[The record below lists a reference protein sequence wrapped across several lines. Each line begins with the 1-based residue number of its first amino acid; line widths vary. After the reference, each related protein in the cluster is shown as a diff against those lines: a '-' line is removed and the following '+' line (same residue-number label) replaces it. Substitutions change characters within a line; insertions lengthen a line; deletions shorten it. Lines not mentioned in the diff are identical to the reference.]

1 MYYITQVL
9 YLQKNIIMSL
19 KYAVLGFLND
29 TKLSGYDLQK
39 KINNTINHFW
49 PSTQSQIYRTL
60 NELVEGGLT
69 EMQIIYQ
76 DDKPNKKIYSITEK
90 GKKNLEVW
98 LNTKI
103 GLPNHRNQF
112 LVQLFFSTNLDNKN
126 IIENLLYYK
135 EIMIS
140 RLKFL
145 ENELLNIQGIN
156 INKKQKIY
164 ALIAEN
170 GIWALKNEINWIEYA
185 INTIYNEE

>member
-1 MYYITQVL
+1 
-9 YLQKNIIMSL
+9 MSL

-39 KINNTINHFW
+39 KIDNTINHFW

-60 NELVEGGLT
+60 KELVEGGLI

-76 DDKPNKKIYSITEK
+76 DDKPNKKIYSITEN
-90 GKKNLEVW
+90 GNNDLEIW
-98 LNTKI
+98 LNSKI
-103 GLPNHRNQF
+103 ELPNHRNQF
-112 LVQLFFSTNLDNKN
+112 LVQLFFSINIDNEN
-126 IIENLLYYK
+126 IVENLIHYK

-145 ENELLNIQGIN
+145 ENELSIIQGKN

-170 GIWALKNEINWIEYA
+170 GIWALKNEIKWTEYA
-185 INTIYNEE
+185 INTINNEE